1 MAEIAEL
8 ESRITAALDR
18 IRAGVG
24 AMAAVRAQPA
34 QTGDDPQVAGLLAQ
48 LAEEKTVTA
57 QLEERV
63 RALKDRQD
71 GQMANLKAREEQGR
85 ARLASVDRDIQKLRQ
100 ANAELRA
107 NNVKLREALAT
118 GIAEPELINKAMAA
132 ELDALRALRAAD
144 AAEVDLVID
153 ALTPIIEEAR

>member
-18 IRAGVG
+18 IMAGVG
-24 AMAAVRAQPA
+24 AMSAVRAQPA

>member
-1 MAEIAEL
+1 MSEISDL

-24 AMAAVRAQPA
+24 AMAAAPIRDAPRD
-34 QTGDDPQVAGLLAQ
+34 DDPQVAGLLAQ

-63 RALKDRQD
+63 SALKQRQD
-71 GQMANLKAREEQGR
+71 GQLADLKLRDEQGR
-85 ARLASVDRDIQKLRQ
+85 TRLASVDRDIQKLRQ
-100 ANAELRA
+100 ANADLRA
-107 NNVKLREALAT
+107 SNAKLREALT
-118 GIAEPELINKAMAA
+118 EGVAEPHLINKAMLA
-132 ELDALRALRAAD
+132 ELDALRAVRAAD